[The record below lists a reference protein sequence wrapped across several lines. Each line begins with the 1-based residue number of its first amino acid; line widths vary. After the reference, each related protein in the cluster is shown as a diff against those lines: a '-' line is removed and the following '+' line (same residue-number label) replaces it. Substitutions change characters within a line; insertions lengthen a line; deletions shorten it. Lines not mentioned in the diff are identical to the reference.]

1 MPHLARLLHLTDSAL
16 PTGSFA
22 YSYGLESSATF
33 GLLPSPGALRNY
45 LYSFLQQVVSLEFPF
60 INSCFQVAEGTDKL
74 RNLLIEYDA
83 QLLVPPLHR
92 ASLVQASNWLR
103 LLASFYP
110 TADLSGV
117 SAWAAEWELPL
128 HFVPAFAL
136 SLRRVGFGLD
146 EARTAYLHMA
156 LRDQISAAIRLG
168 VLGPMEGHRLQHDF
182 YAIFEELLA
191 APTSVPYQQATRS
204 GFLLEVT
211 QMFHED
217 IYSKLFQN

>member
-1 MPHLARLLHLTDSAL
+1 MHLARLLHLTDSAL

-33 GLLPSPGALRNY
+33 GLLPDSGALRNY

-60 INSCFQVAEGTDKL
+60 LNSCFHLPENTQALHDL
-74 RNLLIEYDA
+74 AAEYDA

-103 LLASFYP
+103 LLVSFYP
-110 TADLSGV
+110 TAGLAELSSWFAG
-117 SAWAAEWELPL
+117 LPL

-191 APTSVPYQQATRS
+191 APTSVSYQEATRS

-211 QMFHED
+211 QLFHED

>member
-1 MPHLARLLHLTDSAL
+1 MHLARLLHLTDSAL

-22 YSYGLESSATF
+22 YSFGLESSATF
-33 GLLPSPGALRNY
+33 GLLPDSGALRNY

-60 INSCFQVAEGTDKL
+60 INSCFHLPENTQELHELAAEY
-74 RNLLIEYDA
+74 NA

-110 TADLSGV
+110 MAGLNAISQ
-117 SAWAAEWELPL
+117 WFAEQVLPL
-128 HFVPAFAL
+128 HFVPVFGL
-136 SLRRVGFGLD
+136 SLRRVGFRLD

-168 VLGPMEGHRLQHDF
+168 VLGPMEGHLLQHDF

-191 APTSVPYQQATRS
+191 TPTTISYREATRS
-204 GFLLEVT
+204 GFLLEVA